1 VHGVCKTKKH
11 DEATIIFALSFDSK
25 LPFSLQQETKGKL
38 LDQGN
43 KARRKNLVKMI

>member
-1 VHGVCKTKKH
+1 M
-11 DEATIIFALSFDSK
+11 EFAKPRSMMKQQSILVLSFDSI